1 MGPEEH
7 CKRRLGHTAE
17 LGVGVPL
24 LDVLQQD
31 SWEGEGEGKGGGG
44 EGRGGEG
51 REGIEV
57 RTPADVQWVGGRN
70 M

>member
-31 SWEGEGEGKGGGG
+31 SWEGRGGGG
-44 EGRGGEG
+44 GGGEG
-51 REGIEV
+51 REGIVV
-57 RTPADVQWVGGRN
+57 RTPADVQWVEGRN